1 MNCPYE
7 RLPHRSA
14 LAGSQDMEQPSRN
27 IDRRKVYTGV
37 AMICAAVLLMLIGQ
51 ERTSLVFQVVWII
64 LLGIGL
70 LFYLWGRFFS
80 RGSA

>member
-1 MNCPYE
+1 MNCPYG
-7 RLPHRSA
+7 RLPYRTA

-37 AMICAAVLLMLIGQ
+37 AMICVAVLLMLIGQ
-51 ERTSLVFQVVWII
+51 ESASLVFQVVWII

-80 RGSA
+80 RGNA

>member
-1 MNCPYE
+1 M
-7 RLPHRSA
+7 
-14 LAGSQDMEQPSRN
+14 GIKMEQPSRN

-51 ERTSLVFQVVWII
+51 ESAALVFQVVWII

-80 RGSA
+80 RGNA

>member
-1 MNCPYE
+1 
-7 RLPHRSA
+7 
-14 LAGSQDMEQPSRN
+14 MEQPSRN
-27 IDRRKVYTGV
+27 IDRRKVYPGV

-51 ERTSLVFQVVWII
+51 ESASLVFQVVWII

-80 RGSA
+80 RGNA